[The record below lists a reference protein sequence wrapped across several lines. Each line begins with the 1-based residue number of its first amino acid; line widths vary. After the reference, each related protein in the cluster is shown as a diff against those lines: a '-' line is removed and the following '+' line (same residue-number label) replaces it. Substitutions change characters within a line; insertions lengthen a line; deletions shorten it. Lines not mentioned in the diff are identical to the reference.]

1 MELFAGKYTRVKEIV
16 ESVEA
21 FKVAVSFL
29 ATCERTGTRSID
41 KIFDLACGHGL
52 VGIMLAY
59 AYPDR
64 TVMACD
70 RKRRESFEAFN
81 AAFAHFADLEET
93 SPETTFISS
102 RYYARRVC
110 RWGAKPQLANLTF
123 VEGELDVLSPHVD
136 KASLVL
142 ALHGCNEA
150 NKESMRMAVDHS
162 ALWCVMPCCIRGD
175 LYLPQCTMSKM
186 TDDQTVRVHVRRDG
200 VRVRGSDGE
209 VHRQADHQQGGDVMR
224 RVRGTRVSKR

>member
-1 MELFAGKYTRVKEIV
+1 MTSCFVYR
-16 ESVEA
+16 
-21 FKVAVSFL
+21 FL

-93 SPETTFISS
+93 SPSDFHTSDTTTPVES
-102 RYYARRVC
+102 VD
-110 RWGAKPQLANLTF
+110 GALKPQLANLTF

-136 KASLVL
+136 SASLVL

-150 NKESMRMAVDHS
+150 NKESMRMGKFILTLVWAINLTSCFVYS
-162 ALWCVMPCCIRGD
+162 CG
-175 LYLPQCTMSKM
+175 
-186 TDDQTVRVHVRRDG
+186 
-200 VRVRGSDGE
+200 
-209 VHRQADHQQGGDVMR
+209 
-224 RVRGTRVSKR
+224 

>member
-1 MELFAGKYTRVKEIV
+1 M
-16 ESVEA
+16 
-21 FKVAVSFL
+21 
-29 ATCERTGTRSID
+29 
-41 KIFDLACGHGL
+41 
-52 VGIMLAY
+52 
-59 AYPDR
+59 
-64 TVMACD
+64 
-70 RKRRESFEAFN
+70 
-81 AAFAHFADLEET
+81 
-93 SPETTFISS
+93 
-102 RYYARRVC
+102 
-110 RWGAKPQLANLTF
+110 
-123 VEGELDVLSPHVD
+123 EGELDVLSPHVD

>member
-1 MELFAGKYTRVKEIV
+1 
-16 ESVEA
+16 
-21 FKVAVSFL
+21 
-29 ATCERTGTRSID
+29 
-41 KIFDLACGHGL
+41 
-52 VGIMLAY
+52 MLAY

-93 SPETTFISS
+93 SPNDFHTSEGATTPVES
-102 RYYARRVC
+102 VD
-110 RWGAKPQLANLTF
+110 GALKPQLANLTF

-136 KASLVL
+136 SASLVL

-150 NKESMRMAVDHS
+150 NKESMRMAVDTN

>member
-1 MELFAGKYTRVKEIV
+1 
-16 ESVEA
+16 
-21 FKVAVSFL
+21 
-29 ATCERTGTRSID
+29 
-41 KIFDLACGHGL
+41 
-52 VGIMLAY
+52 MLAY

-81 AAFAHFADLEET
+81 AAFAHFARLEET
-93 SPETTFISS
+93 SPNDFHTSDGATTPVES
-102 RYYARRVC
+102 VD
-110 RWGAKPQLANLTF
+110 GALKPQLANLTF

-136 KASLVL
+136 SASLVL

-150 NKESMRMAVDHS
+150 NKESMRMAVDTN

-186 TDDQTVRVHVRRDG
+186 TDDQRYAFMCGAMACEYGAQMARCIDRRITNRAVMLCG
-200 VRVRGSDGE
+200 GCEEPGSQNGDESAGPFGTAMSKLRFYSDHKHLVTRARRRKDGE
-209 VHRQADHQQGGDVMR
+209 SAVAFASNASR
-224 RVRGTRVSKR
+224 

>member
-1 MELFAGKYTRVKEIV
+1 MGNWNDVVFCLQ
-16 ESVEA
+16 
-21 FKVAVSFL
+21 
-29 ATCERTGTRSID
+29 TCERTGTRSID

-93 SPETTFISS
+93 SPETTFISPS
-102 RYYARRVC
+102 AIDARRVC
-110 RWGAKPQLANLTF
+110 RWGAATPALPNLTF

-162 ALWCVMPCCIRGD
+162 RVV
-175 LYLPQCTMSKM
+175 
-186 TDDQTVRVHVRRDG
+186 VRDAVLHPR
-200 VRVRGSDGE
+200 
-209 VHRQADHQQGGDVMR
+209 
-224 RVRGTRVSKR
+224 